1 VTDVWIV
8 VVVVGAATM
17 LFKSAGP
24 IFLGTRPLPPRMRS
38 VVELLAPVMLTAL
51 VVTQT
56 FGAGE
61 SISVDA
67 RVAGVVAGA
76 IAVWRGVHL
85 IPAMVIAAVVTAV
98 ARQFGA

>member
-24 IFLGTRPLPPRMRS
+24 MFLGARPLPVRMRS

-56 FGAGE
+56 FGSGE
-61 SISVDA
+61 AIAVDA
-67 RVAGVVAGA
+67 RVPGVAAGA

-98 ARQFGA
+98 ARQVGA